1 MVSFLVRVARRFR
14 PDTVESA
21 FLTSLEANL
30 AQVHRGELIARDGD
44 PSHDAFVLRQGWAM
58 SLTRS
63 PDGSFQ
69 VRRLHFPG
77 DLLAMP
83 SLSMRHYV
91 EDIEALSDCDIA
103 IFPKSA
109 LAEVFRLPR
118 LAALLYMFAQAE
130 RVTLGDRL
138 TSLGLDRAQ
147 ARIGFLL
154 VDILHR
160 LRSADPSV
168 SCSFDLHLT
177 REQIAHVTG
186 MTPVH
191 ASRMWSEL
199 ISQGLI
205 GCSGN
210 HVTIFDEDRLAQL
223 ANYRDRD
230 GDFDLDWLCSV
241 EAVNALDFGTDE
253 AGSSLGERFRA
264 APRAS

>member
-1 MVSFLVRVARRFR
+1 MVSFAQRVARRFK
-14 PDTVESA
+14 PDAAESD
-21 FLTSLEANL
+21 FLTKLEAYL
-30 AQVHRGELIARDGD
+30 ARMHRGELIARDGD
-44 PSHDAFVLRQGWAM
+44 LSHHAFVLRNGWAM
-58 SLTRS
+58 SFTRF
-63 PDGSFQ
+63 PDGLFQ

-83 SLSMRHYV
+83 SLAMRHYA
-91 EDIEALSDCDIA
+91 EDIEALSDCEIA

-118 LAALLYMFAQAE
+118 LAAILYMFAQAE

-138 TSLGLDRAQ
+138 ASLGHNRGK
-147 ARIGFLL
+147 ARIAFLL
-154 VDILHR
+154 IDILCR

-168 SCSFDLHLT
+168 GRSFDMHLT

-205 GCSGN
+205 GCVGH
-210 HVTIFDEDRLAQL
+210 HVTILAEDRLAEI
-223 ANYRDRD
+223 AHYRDRD
-230 GDFDLDWLCSV
+230 GDFDLDWLHIV
-241 EAVNALDFGTDE
+241 EAANTLDNETQ
-253 AGSSLGERFRA
+253 
-264 APRAS
+264 

>member
-1 MVSFLVRVARRFR
+1 MVSFLERVERRFT
-14 PDTVESA
+14 PDAVESA
-21 FLTSLEANL
+21 FLTSLEVNL
-30 AQVHRGELIARDGD
+30 AQAHRGELIARDGD

-91 EDIEALSDCDIA
+91 EDIEALSDCEIA
-103 IFPKSA
+103 IFPKSM
-109 LAEVFRLPR
+109 LAEVFHLPR

-138 TSLGLDRAQ
+138 ASLGLDRGQ

-154 VDILHR
+154 VDILNR
-160 LRSADPSV
+160 LRSSDPSV
-168 SCSFDLHLT
+168 SCSFELHLT

-205 GCSGN
+205 GCSGH
-210 HVTIFDEDRLAQL
+210 HVTILDEDRLAQR
-223 ANYRDRD
+223 ANYHDRD
-230 GDFDLDWLCSV
+230 GDFDIDWLRRA
-241 EAVNALDFGTDE
+241 EAANALDFG
-253 AGSSLGERFRA
+253 SR
-264 APRAS
+264 